1 VSKSRNKKTLG
12 SYPFFSVMISLTL
25 AMFAMGLFA
34 LLLVHAQQ
42 LTKNVR
48 ETIEMEVF
56 LKKETS
62 DSMQT
67 SIGDIIGVRPF
78 VLQKNGT
85 PQMEFVSREDAKKQF
100 IETYGEDFT
109 KVLDENPL
117 YASYRIR
124 IRPELSDSLNLR
136 SISQQLSRIEGVK
149 EVYYQEALINKV
161 NRNIKTVSVVIA
173 VGAIILIF
181 ASVLLINNTIRLA
194 IYSQRFLVRSMQL
207 VGATSWFIQ
216 KPFLLRA
223 LLQGLFSGIISV
235 VMLIGVLKLAY
246 QEIPQ
251 LASLTDLQLLVMI
264 FVALVLFGAVLGFFS
279 SYRAIRKYLNMSL
292 DELY

>member
-1 VSKSRNKKTLG
+1 
-12 SYPFFSVMISLTL
+12 MISLTL

-34 LLLVHAQQ
+34 LLLVHARQ
-42 LTKNVR
+42 LTQNVR
-48 ETIEMEVF
+48 ETIELEVF
-56 LKKETS
+56 LKKEIN
-62 DSMQT
+62 DSMQI
-67 SIGDIIGVRPF
+67 SIGETLAERPYI
-78 VLQKNGT
+78 LQKNGE
-85 PQMEFVSREDAKKQF
+85 PQIKFISREEAKNQF

-109 KVLDENPL
+109 KVLDDNPL
-117 YASYRIR
+117 YASYRVR
-124 IRPELSDSLNLR
+124 IRPEYSDSLNLR
-136 SISQQLSRIEGVK
+136 SISQQFSRIEGVK

-181 ASVLLINNTIRLA
+181 ASVLMINNTIRLA

-216 KPFLLRA
+216 KPFLWRA
-223 LLQGLFSGIISV
+223 ILQGCLAGLISV
-235 VMLIGVLKLAY
+235 AMLLGVLRIAY

-251 LASLTDLQLLVMI
+251 LASLTDLQLLVI
-264 FVALVLFGAVLGFFS
+264 ILVSLVVFGAVLGFLS